1 RDLRSME
8 RVFYM
13 TVNLNRDLKKAQEEA
28 DQYLK
33 MYYGINMWQDLWG
46 PWGPP
51 ERLVESIQQYAEAG
65 ATTVIVR
72 FASFDPMGQF
82 DTFLEEVVSRIQ

>member
-1 RDLRSME
+1 MIAFKLDGKKIDLD
-8 RVFYM
+8 V
-13 TVNLNRDLKKAQEEA
+13 
-28 DQYLK
+28 
-33 MYYGINMWQDLWG
+33 
-46 PWGPP
+46 WGPP

-82 DTFLEEVVSRIQ
+82 DTFLEEVVPRI